1 MSAEFVNRRHFIK
14 TVALLTGTFIK
25 DHFAVAQTKPAQTI
39 TGKWSHSS
47 LNWKNIS
54 KGLDFSSV
62 EVQRGKETVDSLS
75 VLRIQPKHNK
85 IRIFHSFDYDKTV
98 VRTLEEWQKETSAV
112 ALINGAQYM
121 ADPYY
126 MPCALV
132 ICDGKRKGPARN
144 KNVRGMLLSEPRK
157 SDLPNADLIDFDYD
171 QFDPETTPYT
181 QGLQHWPIL
190 LDRQGAIKVK
200 PSELRANRSVV
211 AKTFE
216 GEILFFTT
224 QRASFTLHNFGAFLK
239 DTNASADGGFHVH
252 TAMNLDGGKEAHMIL
267 RSGNFSYNS
276 KPKVPTNASAEKGLF
291 DWEVRLPGVIGVF
304 PR

>member
-1 MSAEFVNRRHFIK
+1 VNRRQLLKNFAI
-14 TVALLTGTFIK
+14 LTGTLIK
-25 DHFAVAQTKPAQTI
+25 DSFAATQTKPSQTPS
-39 TGKWSHSS
+39 GKWSCSS
-47 LNWKNIS
+47 PDWKNIS
-54 KGLDFSSV
+54 KGLDFATV
-62 EVQRGKETVDSLS
+62 DVKRGKEVVDSMA
-75 VLRIQPKHNK
+75 VLRAQPKHNK
-85 IRIFHSFDYDKTV
+85 IRVFHSFDYEKTI
-98 VRTLEEWQKETSAV
+98 VRTLDEWQKETSAI

-132 ICDGKRKGPARN
+132 ICDGKQKGPARN
-144 KNVRGMLLSEPRK
+144 KNVRGMLLSEPKK
-157 SDLPNADLIDFDYD
+157 SNLPHADLIDFDFE

-211 AKTFE
+211 AKNFD
-216 GEILFFTT
+216 GDILFFTT
-224 QRASFTLHNFGAFLK
+224 QQASFTLYNFGAFLK
-239 DTNASADGGFHVH
+239 DTNAAADGGFGIH
-252 TAMNLDGGKEAHMIL
+252 TAMNLDGGKEANMIL
-267 RSGNFSYNS
+267 RSEKFSFDS
-276 KPKVPTNASAEKGLF
+276 KPKVQTSPTTQQGLF

>member
-1 MSAEFVNRRHFIK
+1 MSAEFVNRRYFLK
-14 TVALLTGTFIK
+14 TFAILSGALIK
-25 DHFAVAQTKPAQTI
+25 DSFSNAQTKPAQTAPD
-39 TGKWSHSS
+39 KWSYSS
-47 LNWKNIS
+47 PHWKSIS
-54 KGLDFSSV
+54 KGLDFANV
-62 EVQRGKETVDSLS
+62 DVYRGKEIVDSLA

-85 IRIFHSFDYDKTV
+85 IRVFHSFDYEKTI

-121 ADPYY
+121 ANPYY

-132 ICDGKRKGPARN
+132 ICDGKQKGPVKN
-144 KNVRGMLLSEPRK
+144 KNVRGMLLSEPKK

-171 QFDPETTPYT
+171 QFDPDTTPYT

-190 LDRQGAIKVK
+190 LDRQSSIKVK

-211 AKTFE
+211 AKTFD
-216 GEILFFTT
+216 GDILFFTT
-224 QRASFTLHNFGAFLK
+224 QRASFTLYHFGAFLK
-239 DTNASADGGFHVH
+239 DTNASSDGGFKVH
-252 TAMNLDGGKEAHMIL
+252 TAMNLDGGKEANMIL
-267 RSGNFSYNS
+267 RAEKFSFDS
-276 KPKVPTNASAEKGLF
+276 KPKLQTNATADKTLF